1 MIYETLDGDFN
12 NTMHVLSKIL
22 TVNKLG
28 FYVAM
33 TLFWALFLS
42 FFKKEPHHYY
52 KMYDRNKF
60 FKLLHSLE
68 NKEMSLD
75 SIFQL
80 LMLISI
86 YENYVLL
93 NKDTSSES
101 HQVFA
106 DFFRASSSSNSDD
119 LGKLRKYLTN
129 VKTLIEISNP
139 VGSTKNADALMV
151 CKRHKF
157 IVGILVRDFFYRT
170 SHEKT
175 YAIWIG

>member
-1 MIYETLDGDFN
+1 
-12 NTMHVLSKIL
+12 MHVLSKII

-42 FFKKEPHHYY
+42 FFKKDSHHYY

-60 FKLLHSLE
+60 FKQLHSLE
-68 NKEMSLD
+68 NKEMDLD
-75 SIFQL
+75 AIFQL

-93 NKDTSSES
+93 SKETSSEN

-106 DFFRASSSSNSDD
+106 DFFRASSSSNDD
-119 LGKLRKYLTN
+119 LERLRKYLTN
-129 VKTLIEISNP
+129 VKTLIEIGNP
-139 VGSTKNADALMV
+139 GGSAKNADALMV
-151 CKRHKF
+151 SREYLF
-157 IVGILVRDFFYRT
+157 NRL
-170 SHEKT
+170 SLT
-175 YAIWIG
+175 Y

>member
-1 MIYETLDGDFN
+1 
-12 NTMHVLSKIL
+12 MHVLSKII

-42 FFKKEPHHYY
+42 FFKKDSHHYY

-60 FKLLHSLE
+60 FKQLHSLE
-68 NKEMSLD
+68 NKEMDLD
-75 SIFQL
+75 AIFQL

-93 NKDTSSES
+93 SKETSSEN

-106 DFFRASSSSNSDD
+106 DFFRASSSSNDD
-119 LGKLRKYLTN
+119 LERLRKYLTN
-129 VKTLIEISNP
+129 VKTLIEIGNP
-139 VGSTKNADALMV
+139 GGSAKNADALMV
-151 CKRHKF
+151 SREYLCNR
-157 IVGILVRDFFYRT
+157 L
-170 SHEKT
+170 SLT
-175 YAIWIG
+175 Y